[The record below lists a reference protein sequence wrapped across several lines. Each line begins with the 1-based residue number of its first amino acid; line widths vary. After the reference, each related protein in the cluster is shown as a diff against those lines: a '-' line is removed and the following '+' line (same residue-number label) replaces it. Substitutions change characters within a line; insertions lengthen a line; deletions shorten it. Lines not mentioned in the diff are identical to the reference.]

1 MDGAAAT
8 PSAEE
13 QEKRQEN
20 YLPLEKRIM
29 TLEIVRDRPVA
40 LNEVRAAD
48 ETGIEYDELVGIE
61 KEYYV
66 YDVSTVDRIFQN
78 KMLVTI
84 AFYDLKIYL
93 QR

>member
-40 LNEVRAAD
+40 LNE
-48 ETGIEYDELVGIE
+48 GIE